1 MNSFDDIIIDKTEL
15 NDFGSLRQ
23 RIEDMNIWIRHLDEE
38 IHSYHR
44 RFWIN
49 HENMIDLA
57 HILEKIITEFGE
69 DRFQEIVDDYMQNE
83 RDGALKK
90 ERQMAKNAELNFEFV
105 DLEELFSMKL

>member
-1 MNSFDDIIIDKTEL
+1 MNSFDDMIIIDKNEL
-15 NDFGSLRQ
+15 SDITSLRQ

-49 HENMIDLA
+49 HENMVDLA

-69 DRFQEIVDDYMQNE
+69 DNIMRIVDDYMDNE

-90 ERQMAKNAELNFEFV
+90 ERQLAKSAELSFDFV
-105 DLEELFSMKL
+105 DLDSLF